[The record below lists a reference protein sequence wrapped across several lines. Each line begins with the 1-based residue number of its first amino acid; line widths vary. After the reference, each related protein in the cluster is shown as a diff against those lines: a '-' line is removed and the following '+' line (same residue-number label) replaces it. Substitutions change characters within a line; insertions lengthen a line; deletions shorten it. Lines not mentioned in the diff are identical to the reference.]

1 MTENIKPRFEV
12 HKLEGK
18 GLRRIAEPNIQRDNK
33 GEPVLDKQGDKKL
46 LGGFEYN
53 DIEVDNGWMVYF
65 PSGSSIH
72 IWTKEEMERQGFL
85 QAPQLVNMETGDV
98 MGTASQTSLKSKS
111 EQVNNR
117 SRTSKVAQ
125 I

>member
-1 MTENIKPRFEV
+1 MNTNIKPRFEV
-12 HKLEGK
+12 HKIEETR
-18 GLRRIAEPNIQRDNK
+18 LRRVATPKTLKDAK
-33 GEPVLDKQGDKKL
+33 GEPINDKEGNPKL
-46 LGGFEYN
+46 LGGFEFE
-53 DIEVDNGWMVYF
+53 DIEQDGGWMVYF

-72 IWTKEEMERQGFL
+72 VWTREEMERQGFL
-85 QAPQLVNMETGDV
+85 QDPELVDMDSGDV

-111 EQVNNR
+111 EQVSSR

>member
-46 LGGFEYN
+46 LGGVSKYGDWRCDGN
-53 DIEVDNGWMVYF
+53 SF
-65 PSGSSIH
+65 PDQS
-72 IWTKEEMERQGFL
+72 
-85 QAPQLVNMETGDV
+85 
-98 MGTASQTSLKSKS
+98 
-111 EQVNNR
+111 
-117 SRTSKVAQ
+117 
-125 I
+125 